1 MPGLTLRSPSDG
13 ESEGTAL
20 SVGSCVFQRSF
31 TRCRWLLDPL
41 LLELTSQVETDQP
54 LLSCASTLRGST
66 DPGRQGFPAR
76 TAQPVQQRRAAAERE
91 PERGS
96 GSGHLGAGAV
106 RPVEVA

>member
-54 LLSCASTLRGST
+54 LLSCGVTLRVQPTQVARDSR
-66 DPGRQGFPAR
+66 PRPLSAASPAGRPQIAS
-76 TAQPVQQRRAAAERE
+76 ASEAAVPVTSGPE
-91 PERGS
+91 P
-96 GSGHLGAGAV
+96 
-106 RPVEVA
+106 

>member
-20 SVGSCVFQRSF
+20 SVGSCGFQRSL

-54 LLSCASTLRGST
+54 LLSCDSIVRRWNRSGPMAIPAGVSGAATSPRGVRR
-66 DPGRQGFPAR
+66 PPRAGR
-76 TAQPVQQRRAAAERE
+76 
-91 PERGS
+91 
-96 GSGHLGAGAV
+96 AG
-106 RPVEVA
+106 RCG